1 MKLLFAIFGLACVLG
16 LAGVTRA
23 QGPVRGPDKTVAA
36 DSETEVAARHDL
48 EVARQYFKLKKAY
61 VAALSRAE
69 ELVAGYPTFSKRDEA
84 LYIAGMSSLYL
95 ADGKGKQKFTDKDIK
110 EHNRTPEQLRIE
122 AREYL
127 SEVVNSYPQSEFRK
141 EAEEKLKGLG
151 GTQQPTTKQAHAAG
165 MAIVQDAQPIM
176 FGLVT
181 DCTGSMRSRLPDIVA
196 IGKAFVS
203 AMQDKDEAF
212 IVKFISAD
220 KLELVEAPTVNK
232 SWLTSSL
239 NDIYVE
245 GGKSAMLD
253 GVLFAAKYLH
263 EEHSATLAQG
273 RRALIVISDG
283 DDGGSQNRRESVI
296 SSLKG
301 DNIRVY
307 TIGFKAEKNTKKS
320 AELLKQLAEETGGK
334 AYVVNSTADSLKTVP
349 EILAQV
355 RQQSA
360 SKGGE

>member
-1 MKLLFAIFGLACVLG
+1 MSKLLLLLALCLSFM
-16 LAGVTRA
+16 AGAAA
-23 QGPVRGPDKTVAA
+23 QGTARGPDKAA
-36 DSETEVAARHDL
+36 TEEAETEVAARHDL

-95 ADGKGKQKFTDKDIK
+95 VEGKGKQKFTAKDIK
-110 EHNRTPEQLRIE
+110 DRNRTPEQLRIE

-127 SEVVNSYPQSEFRK
+127 SEIVNSYPKSEFRN
-141 EAEEKLKGLG
+141 EAEEKLKSLG
-151 GTQQPTTKQAHAAG
+151 GVQQPATKQAHAVRKA
-165 MAIVQDAQPIM
+165 AVQDVQPLM

-181 DCTGSMRSRLPDIVA
+181 DCTGSMRSRLPDIVSV
-196 IGKAFVS
+196 GEAFIS

-220 KLELVEAPTVNK
+220 KLELVEAPTANK

-239 NDIYVE
+239 NDIYTE

-253 GVLFAAKYLH
+253 GVLFAAKYLN

-283 DDGGSQNRRESVI
+283 DDDGSQNRRESVI
-296 SSLKG
+296 SRLKD

-334 AYVVNSTADSLKTVP
+334 AYIVNSTAESLKIVP
-349 EILAQV
+349 EILAHL
-355 RQQSA
+355 RQPSTPQGR
-360 SKGGE
+360 K